1 MDPLTCG
8 SHSPLRIGTCQWFPS
23 HAFQI
28 DREKWWNNSSSPPPK
43 KKKNIIDVEDILT
56 FKTTYRPSL
65 SLMHMS
71 TTHDFSPFSFFFL
84 TKTAEPGALK
94 WDRAVTNG
102 NRLGVPFGSA
112 KVKGAM
118 ARIFSIR
125 RQAGQPMSWWVK
137 LSRWFFFWNLLVFR
151 NFFLKKMKKLTYNY

>member
-8 SHSPLRIGTCQWFPS
+8 SHSPWELEHVNGFLAMLSKLIEKNDGTI
-23 HAFQI
+23 H
-28 DREKWWNNSSSPPPK
+28 PPPPQ
-43 KKKNIIDVEDILT
+43 KKNIIDVEDILT